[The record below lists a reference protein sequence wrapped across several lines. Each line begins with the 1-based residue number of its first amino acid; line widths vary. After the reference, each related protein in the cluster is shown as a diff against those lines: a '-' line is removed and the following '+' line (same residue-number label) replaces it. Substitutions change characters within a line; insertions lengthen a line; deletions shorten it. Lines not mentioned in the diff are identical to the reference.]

1 MATLTLVIFQTTVIF
16 FQRRLLSSNIY
27 FSIGNDWK
35 PTTRLRL
42 HYPHFIPGLRRKY
55 YVRQFELYLATFARA
70 TSSALGQCSPV
81 ALPPHLLSQHRP
93 PTIRKPESYF
103 ETETATSSSC
113 QVVSPSNNKFNFSTS
128 PLPPAPAGQQSA
140 WQAISHPDFR
150 LPALCLTTCNQP
162 ISR

>member
-1 MATLTLVIFQTTVIF
+1 MSSSSTLRASARCCRRFHEHPNPARCKRQGEAKEKGFSTSSKSASTFSPAFADDRTCSVSGCVATLTLVIFQTTVIF

-42 HYPHFIPGLRRKY
+42 HYPHFIPSLRRKY

-93 PTIRKPESYF
+93 PTIRKPES
-103 ETETATSSSC
+103 
-113 QVVSPSNNKFNFSTS
+113 
-128 PLPPAPAGQQSA
+128 
-140 WQAISHPDFR
+140 
-150 LPALCLTTCNQP
+150 
-162 ISR
+162 